1 MGIFIATV
9 EHEKA
14 VHLFLQTFWGK
25 KKNCGRPWNLQ
36 LKALS
41 KLSVFSE
48 VMLVQ
53 QTAF

>member
-25 KKNCGRPWNLQ
+25 KKTVGGLGI
-36 LKALS
+36 S
-41 KLSVFSE
+41 S
-48 VMLVQ
+48 
-53 QTAF
+53 